1 MVRSRWMMW
10 LVSQSLVWTD
20 FTCVLD
26 IGMKLFV
33 FIHIVV
39 YNSCS
44 TICLFYGILSFNYLS
59 LSDFISCVFM
69 RITISIVLIDGESK
83 CVVFWIRLFV
93 VGSWMMWF
101 MMNWGMIRS
110 RCRSMIRC
118 RSRMYGNWMRS
129 NYRGMIRGG
138 GRMDRYWMGSYD
150 RSVVRGGG
158 RSMIRSW
165 SWGMVWGWCRSM
177 IRSWG
182 WGMVWG
188 RCRNWGMVRCRSW
201 SMVWLMWYVAEC
213 CEWNWMFICRY
224 CRYHSHNCGKEN
236 LHIWNI
242 SYHVLPHKFDGV
254 HMLQQF
260 KIVA

>member
-20 FTCVLD
+20 FTCIFD

-33 FIHIVV
+33 FIYIVV
-39 YNSCS
+39 YNSRT
-44 TICLFYGILSFNYLS
+44 TICLFYGILAFNYLS

-69 RITISIVLIDGESK
+69 RIAISIVLIDGESK

-158 RSMIRSW
+158 R
-165 SWGMVWGWCRSM
+165 GVV
-177 IRSWG
+177 RSWG

-188 RCRNWGMVRCRSW
+188 GCRSMIRSWSWGWGMV
-201 SMVWLMWYVAEC
+201 
-213 CEWNWMFICRY
+213 
-224 CRYHSHNCGKEN
+224 
-236 LHIWNI
+236 
-242 SYHVLPHKFDGV
+242 
-254 HMLQQF
+254 
-260 KIVA
+260 